1 MYGGA
6 DYRALI
12 ALVRSGQMLLVEI
25 EAEHHDLEALEAAID
40 AAEKAEALMY
50 VTVCTS

>member
-6 DYRALI
+6 DYRVLI
-12 ALVRSGQMLLVEI
+12 ALARSGQVLLIEI

-40 AAEKAEALMY
+40 AAEKAEGLTC